1 MTGNTCDL
9 PGLRSWVEIGLLEK
23 AFLNRGMAVSE
34 FNEI

>member
-9 PGLRSWVEIGLLEK
+9 PDLGSWVEIELLEK
-23 AFLNRGMAVSE
+23 AFLDRGMTVSE